1 MKKRAEH
8 QEPFV
13 RMTKRASITPGKA
26 WVIRGIALLG
36 AIVTGALLL
45 LILGHNP
52 FGIYGEMVRGAFGG
66 TMYIK
71 ETVRTAVPLL
81 ISAIGIAFAFKMK
94 FWNIGAEGQILIGG
108 IAASAVAIHYDAQ
121 FAAWAAE
128 SGSFLPRI
136 LMLVLMFLAAIVAGG
151 LYGVVPAVFKSKWGT
166 NETLFTLMLNYIAL
180 QYVKYL
186 AYQPAWKMAGTSF
199 PKVRMFDPIAVL
211 PKVMGIHIGWIIAL
225 VLVVVAHFY
234 LTRTKH
240 GYEIAVVGESTN
252 TARYA
257 GINVSKVYLRTMFIS
272 GALCGLAGYLVV
284 SGADGT
290 LTEGTAGGVGFTA
303 ITVAWLSKMN
313 PITMLI
319 VAVFIAA
326 LDRGAGFQS
335 STGVPESC
343 AEVLVG
349 IILFFMLGC
358 EFFINYK
365 LVFRG
370 RKEAAA

>member
-13 RMTKRASITPGKA
+13 RMIKRGSITRGKA
-26 WVIRGIALLG
+26 WMVRGIALLG
-36 AIVTGALLL
+36 AIITGALLL

-52 FGIYGEMVRGAFGG
+52 IGIYGEMVRGAFGG

-71 ETVRTAVPLL
+71 ETVRTAIPLL
-81 ISAIGIAFAFKMK
+81 ISAIGIAFAFKMR
-94 FWNIGAEGQILIGG
+94 FWNIGAEGQILMGG
-108 IAASAVAIHYDAQ
+108 IAASAVAINMDAR

-128 SGSFLPRI
+128 SGSPLPRI
-136 LMLVLMFLAAIVAGG
+136 LILVLMFLAAIVAGG
-151 LYGVVPAVFKSKWGT
+151 LYGVVPAIFKSKWGT

-199 PKVRMFDPIAVL
+199 PKIRMFDPIAIL
-211 PKVMGIHIGWIIAL
+211 PKVMGVHIGWIIAL
-225 VLVVVAHFY
+225 LIVVLAHFY
-234 LTRTKH
+234 LTRTKQ

-257 GINVSKVYLRTMFIS
+257 GINVSKVYLRTMFLS
-272 GALCGLAGYLVV
+272 GALCGLAGYLVAA
-284 SGADGT
+284 GADGT

-319 VAVFIAA
+319 VAIFIAA

-370 RKEAAA
+370 RKGAAA

>member
-1 MKKRAEH
+1 
-8 QEPFV
+8 
-13 RMTKRASITPGKA
+13 
-26 WVIRGIALLG
+26 
-36 AIVTGALLL
+36 
-45 LILGHNP
+45 
-52 FGIYGEMVRGAFGG
+52 MVRGAFGG

-151 LYGVVPAVFKSKWGT
+151 LYGVVPAIFKSKWGT